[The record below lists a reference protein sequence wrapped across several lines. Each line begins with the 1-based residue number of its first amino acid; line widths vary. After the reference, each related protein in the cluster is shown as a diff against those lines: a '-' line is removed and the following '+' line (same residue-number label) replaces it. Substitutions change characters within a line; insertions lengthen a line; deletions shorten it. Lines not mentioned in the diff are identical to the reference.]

1 MGLNQIKLRVS
12 EIFYSIQGESRF
24 AGYPCVFIRL
34 QGCNARCVWCDTP
47 YAQDIDGGKIVSGV
61 EIYEALNSYKCN
73 FIEFTGGE
81 PLLQE
86 NIYQLMELLL
96 AASYQIAV
104 ETSGTVDVSRL
115 NKEVIKIMDFKCP
128 SSGMESKNVYTN
140 IQHITKKD
148 ELKFV
153 IGSREDFDFAVA
165 LIEKYH
171 LINRVYVINFSP
183 VAGQIEPA
191 ELAEWV
197 LKYGKNVKL
206 MLQMHKY
213 IWDPNERAR

>member
-1 MGLNQIKLRVS
+1 MGLNQIKLNIN

-34 QGCNARCVWCDTP
+34 QGCNCRCEWCDTD
-47 YAQDIDGGKIVSGV
+47 YALENDEGREVDGQ
-61 EIYEALNSYKCN
+61 EIYNELNKFKCN

-86 NIYQLMELLL
+86 SIYQLIELLV
-96 AASYQIAV
+96 AANYTIAV

-128 SSGMESKNVYTN
+128 SSGMEPKNVYTN
-140 IQHITKKD
+140 IQHLTKND

-153 IGSREDFDFAVA
+153 VGGKEDFDWAIS
-165 LIEKYH
+165 LIDKYF
-171 LINRVYVINFSP
+171 LLSRVFVINISP
-183 VAGQIEPA
+183 VFGKVEPA
-191 ELAEWV
+191 TLAEWI
-197 LKYGKNVKL
+197 LESGKNLKL
-206 MLQMHKY
+206 QLQIHKY
-213 IWDPNERAR
+213 MWDPDERAR